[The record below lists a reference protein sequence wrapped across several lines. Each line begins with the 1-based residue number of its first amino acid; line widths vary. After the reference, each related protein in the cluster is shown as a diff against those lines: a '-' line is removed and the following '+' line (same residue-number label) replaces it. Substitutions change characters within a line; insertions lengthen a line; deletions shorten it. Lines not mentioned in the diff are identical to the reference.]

1 MAESQSSPNKGLT
14 PGKAVLI
21 AVLSVVLVVVLYVQF
36 GGKGDDAGTEK
47 PSAYRPP
54 RPAIAVQPADDKAKA
69 APVTLATAKV
79 SASSAGKVEKASAAL
94 QIDETRW
101 KAPKLDV
108 VVAYD
113 PFALPAS
120 FPQPAKAG
128 AGGTGKDG
136 DLLSA
141 AAADDA
147 KRVAEEHD
155 RQLQELEEL
164 RTVGVH
170 AIVRE
175 GDHWVAVVGDRTLR
189 VGDTINDFVVTA
201 IDPDDPKG
209 SVHIERKESP

>member
-1 MAESQSSPNKGLT
+1 MAESQSSSKKGLT

-21 AVLSVVLVVVLYVQF
+21 AVLSVVLVVVLYIQF
-36 GGKGDDAGTEK
+36 GGQGDDGGSEK

-54 RPAIAVQPADDKAKA
+54 RPAIAVQPTDDKAKA
-69 APVTLATAKV
+69 SSVTLATAKV
-79 SASSAGKVEKASAAL
+79 PAGNATKVEKTTAAL
-94 QIDETRW
+94 HIDETRW

-113 PFALPAS
+113 PFALPAT
-120 FPQPAKAG
+120 FPQPTKAG
-128 AGGTGKDG
+128 AGGAGKDA

-147 KRVAEEHD
+147 KRLAEEHE
-155 RQLQELEEL
+155 RQLQELDEL